1 MKDERRREIEVK
13 LRYFKDL
20 YIHVYRGDFINF
32 FFSFIII
39 IGYCEMNTSCR
50 VKFRGSHFYG
60 WQKIEKLF
68 LYWY

>member
-1 MKDERRREIEVK
+1 MKDERRGEIEVK

-32 FFSFIII
+32 FFFFV
-39 IGYCEMNTSCR
+39 IGYCEMKTSCR
-50 VKFRGSHFYG
+50 AKFRGSHFYG

-68 LYWY
+68 LYWYE

>member
-1 MKDERRREIEVK
+1 MKDEWKREIEVK

-20 YIHVYRGDFINF
+20 YIHVYRADFINF
-32 FFSFIII
+32 FFFFFV

-50 VKFRGSHFYG
+50 VKFRGSHVYN

-68 LYWY
+68 LYWYE